1 VTGAL
6 IALAAG
12 MSLGLFQLF
21 NRKAS
26 TYGIGLEQTTL
37 TLLVVSTAIF
47 AVVALATHPRSV
59 FGEIPAAAYG
69 FFALAGVI
77 HFVAGWSFL
86 SVSQRRV
93 GAGRTGSLIG
103 TVPVFSAV
111 LGAVFLGEFLDYVE
125 ILGIG
130 CVVAGVILVSS
141 SR

>member
-1 VTGAL
+1 VTGTL

-37 TLLVVSTAIF
+37 TLLVISAAILA
-47 AVVALATHPRSV
+47 AVVLATHPLSMLGR
-59 FGEIPAAAYG
+59 IPAEAYG
-69 FFALAGVI
+69 YFAVAGVI
-77 HFVAGWSFL
+77 HFVVGWSFL

-103 TVPVFSAV
+103 TMPVFSAV
-111 LGAVFLGEFLDYVE
+111 LGAIFLGEFLDYVE
-125 ILGIG
+125 ILGVA